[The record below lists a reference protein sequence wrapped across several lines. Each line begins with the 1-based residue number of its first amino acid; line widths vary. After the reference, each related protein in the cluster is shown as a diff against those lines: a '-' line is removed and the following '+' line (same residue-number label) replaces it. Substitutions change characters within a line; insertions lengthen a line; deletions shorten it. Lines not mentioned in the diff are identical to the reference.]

1 MKKIE
6 KSFINAFMK
15 NVRLDSSFNDLA
27 NKLDFES
34 LPKTKKNLPTW
45 AKVLIPVGSFALAI
59 AIAVPLTINTINGK
73 NGLPTIDISY
83 LEDYKANILDAEK
96 IGSLEQNH
104 SLTFV
109 KEDINGNI
117 SEVVFNRKVY
127 NASNKKSKRSNKD
140 VITQEELDARFVEC
154 TVLDN
159 FTFVKYMANVP
170 DNKINNLGRVNVPR
184 GGDNKYTQA
193 FINLGGTFVPAKD
206 GKYYNNELYQS
217 IVIDN
222 NTGFIYNLDF
232 TKTTIEEGIIIEKEI
247 LFSGNKATLSTAR
260 YTVENGARLGGET
273 TETDLILSVSGDKLI
288 VKELGLHTNLRD
300 KYNQFY
306 LFFNEE
312 VQGRTVYEEKK
323 TLVNEKVY
331 LTKDK
336 EAITKE
342 GDEWFVYKD
351 NFVKEPININDGEI
365 MFNESYNTGGF
376 GAFKQTNAISTFVNN
391 NTATFTKIDSI
402 VLIGDNIFENRIS
415 IDYSGTKNID
425 LNVFDRTV
433 NRYLFLINYEAT
445 NAYDDLGNYLY
456 LKDNSLYEVPITS
469 FLKEV
474 DNLEDYPEN
483 GNKIMDDVSSI
494 DYVRTDDSKTVIQIT
509 DSNIFGH
516 STYYLLAKDNG
527 YEIIEADKYVPSET
541 IYTLTPINK

>member
-6 KSFINAFMK
+6 KAFINSFMK
-15 NVRLDSSFNDLA
+15 NVKLNSNFADLT
-27 NKLDFES
+27 NKLDFEN
-34 LPKTKKNLPTW
+34 LPKTKKTLPTW
-45 AKVLIPVGSFALAI
+45 AKVLIPTGSFALAV
-59 AIAVPLTINTINGK
+59 AVAVPLTINIIKAK

-109 KEDINGNI
+109 KEDADGNI
-117 SEVVFNRKVY
+117 SEVIFNRKVS
-127 NASNKKSKRSNKD
+127 NTSNRKNKKLNKD
-140 VITQEELDARFVEC
+140 VITQEELNARFVEC

-159 FTFVKYMANVP
+159 FTFVKYMANIP
-170 DNKINNLGRVNVPR
+170 NDKINELGRVSVPR
-184 GGDNKYTQA
+184 GGDNRYTQA
-193 FINLGGTFVPAKD
+193 FLNLGDTFVPTKD

-222 NTGFIYNLDF
+222 ETGFIYNLDF
-232 TKTTIEEGIIIEKEI
+232 TKTTIEKGVITEKEI
-247 LFSGNKATLSTAR
+247 TFSGNKATLSTSQ
-260 YTVENGARLGGET
+260 YTVENGARLLMET
-273 TETDLILSVSGDKLI
+273 VETDLTLFVSGDNLTI
-288 VKELGLHTNLRD
+288 KELGLHTDLRD

-306 LFFNEE
+306 LFRNEE
-312 VQGRTVYEEKK
+312 VQGRTIYTEKK

-336 EAITKE
+336 EAITKDGE
-342 GDEWFVYKD
+342 EWFVYKD
-351 NFVKEPININDGEI
+351 NFVKEPININDGET
-365 MFNESYNTGGF
+365 MFNESYNTGGY
-376 GAFKQTNAISTFVNN
+376 GAFSQMSAISTFVNN
-391 NTATFTKIDSI
+391 DAATFTKTDSI
-402 VLIGDNIFENRIS
+402 ALVGDNVFEDRIS

-456 LKDNSLYEVPITS
+456 LKDNSLYEVPITT

-474 DNLEDYPEN
+474 SRFDDYPEN

-494 DYVRTDDSKTVIQIT
+494 DYVRTEDSKVVIQIT

-527 YEIIEADKYVPSET
+527 YEVIEADKYVPSET